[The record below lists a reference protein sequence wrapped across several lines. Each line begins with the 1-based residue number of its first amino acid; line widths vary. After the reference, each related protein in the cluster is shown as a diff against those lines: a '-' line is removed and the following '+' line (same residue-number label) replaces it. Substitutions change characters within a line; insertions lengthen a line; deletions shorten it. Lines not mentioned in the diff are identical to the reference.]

1 MTRAV
6 VWLPGTLC
14 DARLF
19 APVLPLLGAGWMHH
33 VPETAAHDSVS
44 AVARAVLEAAPPRF
58 ALVGLSYGGILAFE
72 IMRQQPARVER
83 LALLHTTP
91 LPPSDAMR
99 ERLTLYASMAAGGDF
114 RAITTD
120 HLKDTLLHP
129 EHRHDPA
136 LRRIVLEMAMAI
148 GAAGFLNQV
157 RAQLSRPDSTP
168 DLPGIGVPTLV
179 MTGRQDTV
187 CPSELHERMAASIPG
202 AVLVIIE
209 ECGHLSP
216 LEQPAAAADALR
228 AWLHD
233 GGDAT

>member
-1 MTRAV
+1 MTGTV

-14 DARLF
+14 DVRLF
-19 APVLPLLGAGWMHH
+19 APLFPLLGDGWAHH
-33 VPETAAHDSVS
+33 VPDVAAHDSVS
-44 AVARAVLEAAPPRF
+44 AVARAVLDAAPPRF
-58 ALVGLSYGGILAFE
+58 SLAGLSYGGIIAFE
-72 IMRQQPARVER
+72 VLRQAAERIER

-99 ERLTLYASMAAGGDF
+99 ARLALYADMARAGDF

-129 EHRHDPA
+129 EHRHHPA
-136 LRRIVLEMAMAI
+136 LRRVVLEMALAV

-157 RAQLSRPDSTP
+157 CAQLGRPDSTP
-168 DLPGIGVPTLV
+168 DLPRIAVSTLV
-179 MTGRQDTV
+179 LTGAQDTV
-187 CPSELHERMAASIPG
+187 CPPDLHARMAAAIPR
-202 AVLVIIE
+202 AHLIILD

-216 LEQPAAAADALR
+216 LEQTTAAADALR

-233 GGDAT
+233 WSDAA